1 MFFFS
6 SVSVFASGLSENV
19 VYQFQKLS
27 KDWKRSQARIKHKN
41 CIWNWKR
48 YADVFPNLYYIQCFR
63 KVPNQKSWYC
73 GRHECGRLSEKVCRV
88 FLFGFCVSNLLEM
101 VRQIQTEIA
110 VHEDEKMNKT
120 VIEKQRTRLISSKRY
135 TDVLFLFAFRLSV
148 VRFEIDLVQ
157 RLKPV
162 TPTCSRDTVD
172 RYNSKVRQIFSR
184 SSVFAFQIFLGQKLE
199 AVSK

>member
-1 MFFFS
+1 
-6 SVSVFASGLSENV
+6 
-19 VYQFQKLS
+19 
-27 KDWKRSQARIKHKN
+27 
-41 CIWNWKR
+41 
-48 YADVFPNLYYIQCFR
+48 
-63 KVPNQKSWYC
+63 
-73 GRHECGRLSEKVCRV
+73 
-88 FLFGFCVSNLLEM
+88 M

-110 VHEDEKMNKT
+110 VHEDQKMNKT
-120 VIEKQRTRLISSKRY
+120 VTEKQRTRLISSKRY